1 MMPGSDYFRLPK
13 DLCSEVPPEVAGS
26 SMAWYCKYS
35 ARMSQTLKQV
45 DMNRGKPAPIP
56 GALIIIIIIRIS
68 VWEFLIIIIV

>member
-1 MMPGSDYFRLPK
+1 
-13 DLCSEVPPEVAGS
+13 
-26 SMAWYCKYS
+26 
-35 ARMSQTLKQV
+35 MSQTLKQV